1 VASPEQAYLCGPS
14 RYCRFVKIFRSDG
27 AKGRIGIKNL
37 KKKKISK
44 NRKKF
49 QSCAPLPRQG
59 FVFACACALVFV
71 LLVLS
76 VVRAC
81 VCVCVDCICFIV
93 IVRVCARFAAS
104 SCQCEIFEKYPSL
117 LVPPPVAAVR
127 DFEFRAFGF
136 RISFFFFCDRRSRA
150 RLRWNFRS
158 FGAFPSLVRSHYLK
172 FCSVCLST
180 ECRRWPEWSEHVK
193 YFNNNNKYHALR
205 AGVNNRQVGHRASAK
220 KFLLFTERDILRCVY
235 RSAKRSVYTNF
246 MFAFF
251 WTDKMVPGWLGL
263 IDDQLPIAGVSCDVS
278 ITWRT
283 APVDYFICRSYII
296 LSSNLFY
303 RFTV

>member
-1 VASPEQAYLCGPS
+1 MF
-14 RYCRFVKIFRSDG
+14 YCY
-27 AKGRIGIKNL
+27 
-37 KKKKISK
+37 
-44 NRKKF
+44 
-49 QSCAPLPRQG
+49 CA
-59 FVFACACALVFV
+59 
-71 LLVLS
+71 
-76 VVRAC
+76 
-81 VCVCVDCICFIV
+81 
-93 IVRVCARFAAS
+93 RVCEVCRVVVPVRNFWKIPVVFGAS
-104 SCQCEIFEKYPSL
+104 IRRRG
-117 LVPPPVAAVR
+117 VR

-136 RISFFFFCDRRSRA
+136 RISFSSTGGRALGCGEIFGLWFVLIILNFVLFVYRSNA
-150 RLRWNFRS
+150 V
-158 FGAFPSLVRSHYLK
+158 GGPSDP
-172 FCSVCLST
+172 ST
-180 ECRRWPEWSEHVK
+180 LNIINNS
-193 YFNNNNKYHALR
+193 NNNKYHALR

-296 LSSNLFY
+296 
-303 RFTV
+303 V

>member
-1 VASPEQAYLCGPS
+1 MRAPTPA
-14 RYCRFVKIFRSDG
+14 RFCF
-27 AKGRIGIKNL
+27 
-37 KKKKISK
+37 
-44 NRKKF
+44 
-49 QSCAPLPRQG
+49 
-59 FVFACACALVFV
+59 
-71 LLVLS
+71 
-76 VVRAC
+76 C
-81 VCVCVDCICFIV
+81 VCVCACVCAACALGRARL
-93 IVRVCARFAAS
+93 RVCVCVSIVYVLLLLCACVRGLPRRRASAKFLKNTRRFWCLHPSPPFEIS
-104 SCQCEIFEKYPSL
+104 SFALS
-117 LVPPPVAAVR
+117 V
-127 DFEFRAFGF
+127 FAFL
-136 RISFFFFCDRRSRA
+136 FFFFSRA